1 MITELS
7 NIVYL
12 EYWGLRERPFEN
24 TPDPKFFYSSPVR
37 KQALERL
44 LYTIHSQK
52 GCALLTGEYGCGK
65 TFLMRKTL
73 DLLNGNDYEIAL
85 MNYPIFGPNEFLRE
99 ILFQQGQEVKGG
111 SGLELFHRISAY
123 LYENVSQNRQ
133 NLLVIDEAQ
142 LIEEPQVFE
151 EIRLLLNLQLED
163 RFLINIFLVGQPE
176 LRERILQHPQ
186 LEQRISIRFHLHP
199 FGHEDMVAYIRHRLR
214 IAGAARELFTPTAY
228 NLVFKLSHG
237 VARRINNLCD
247 ICLLD
252 GASSGVQVIDEETI
266 KRNV

>member
-1 MITELS
+1 MATEERE
-7 NIVYL
+7 IVYL

-24 TPDPKFFYSSPVR
+24 TPDPKFFFSSPVC
-37 KQALERL
+37 KQALDRL

-65 TFLMRKTL
+65 TFLMRKAL

-85 MNYPIFGPNEFLRE
+85 MNYPIFGPNEFLQE
-99 ILFQQGQEVKGG
+99 ILFQQGQEVKEE
-111 SGLELFHRISAY
+111 SRLELFRKISAH
-123 LYENVSQNRQ
+123 LYESMRENRQ

-142 LIEEPQVFE
+142 LIDEPQVFE

-163 RFLINIFLVGQPE
+163 RFLLTIFLVGQPE
-176 LRERILQHPQ
+176 LRERILQYPQ
-186 LEQRISIRFHLHP
+186 LEQRIGIRFHLHQ
-199 FGHEDMVAYIRHRLR
+199 FGYEDVVAYIRHRLR
-214 IAGAARELFTPTAY
+214 IAGAARELFTAAAY
-228 NLVFKLSHG
+228 NVAFKLSHG

-252 GASSGVQVIDEETI
+252 GANSGAQVIDEERI
-266 KRNV
+266 KRNA